1 MITRNFKV
9 CLNAGVGSAPFI
21 NVNQYDSGET
31 WVFELFTETGEAYTP
46 SSGSIVGIK
55 SDGMVIANAGTVT
68 DGKVVITETQQM
80 TAAAGKAIYELQID
94 SDTHGTA
101 NFIVM
106 VEKSPMDG
114 GTLSESDISL
124 YQGLLNITPSNS
136 GTVGQVLTRTADGAE
151 WANGGGGGGAVDSV
165 NGQTGTVVLTASDV
179 GAMPD
184 TYTAPVSSVNG
195 QTGAVVIGNAT
206 TTSAG
211 LMSAQDK
218 TDLGT
223 LMADYSSA
231 LTALGVI

>member
-9 CLNAGVGSAPFI
+9 CLNAGVGSAPYI

-31 WVFELFTETGEAYTP
+31 WVFGLFTETGESYTP

-80 TAAAGKAIYELQID
+80 TASAGKAIYELQID

-106 VEKSPMDG
+106 VEKSPMEG
-114 GTLSESDISL
+114 GVLSESDISL

-136 GTVGQVLTRTADGAE
+136 GTVGQVLTRTATGSQ
-151 WANGGGGGGAVDSV
+151 WANGGGGGWRRRCS
-165 NGQTGTVVLTASDV
+165 
-179 GAMPD
+179 
-184 TYTAPVSSVNG
+184 
-195 QTGAVVIGNAT
+195 
-206 TTSAG
+206 
-211 LMSAQDK
+211 
-218 TDLGT
+218 
-223 LMADYSSA
+223 
-231 LTALGVI
+231 